1 MLSLPPLAHW
11 HLILATWLLFIN
23 FPKNFSLALCP
34 CPLPLTTYLLVL
46 ALTNLDY
53 FCPSLP
59 CLAPCLAPYRALF
72 LSFPRLALGI

>member
-11 HLILATWLLFIN
+11 HLILATWLLFIK
-23 FPKNFSLALCP
+23 FPKNFSLAQS
-34 CPLPLTTYLLVL
+34 PLPLTTYLLVL

>member
-34 CPLPLTTYLLVL
+34 LPLTTYLLVL

-53 FCPSLP
+53 SALP
-59 CLAPCLAPYRALF
+59 CLTLLLA
-72 LSFPRLALGI
+72 